1 MIEDEHEDEDGTA
14 RLHTVQGNKSREGSK
29 SGFGKENFS
38 YLIEDLTRSLGEED
52 SANRQTLPGG
62 LENGIDWLSKAS

>member
-1 MIEDEHEDEDGTA
+1 MEEGVIEDEHEDEDGTA
-14 RLHTVQGNKSREGSK
+14 RLHTVQGNKSRSSGGSK

-52 SANRQTLPGG
+52 SANGQTLTGG
-62 LENGIDWLSKAS
+62 IGE